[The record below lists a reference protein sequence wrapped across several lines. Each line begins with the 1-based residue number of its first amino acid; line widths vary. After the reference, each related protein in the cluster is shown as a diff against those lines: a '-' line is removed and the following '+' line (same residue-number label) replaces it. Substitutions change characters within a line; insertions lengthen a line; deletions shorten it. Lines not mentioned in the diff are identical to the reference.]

1 MKTKRW
7 SILHTIA
14 EHFHR
19 DANDFAARFDALWE
33 HGSLMHK
40 MGRVKSFV
48 DLLMACECSLKSH
61 ALLSTPDKTPV
72 DAYRAVRACGHNI
85 GKLASLASYLQDR
98 APYDYLAGQ
107 LVELPVHIRYSLEA
121 YEAFFPAFVERDQA
135 EKNYSA
141 TIGCDPWVL
150 KIRKM
155 LGVLLEGI
163 SNEFSGE
170 VAMDLVD
177 LIDSERAFA
186 EFAAKCLK

>member
-1 MKTKRW
+1 MQGKEGK
-7 SILHTIA
+7 
-14 EHFHR
+14 F
-19 DANDFAARFDALWE
+19 
-33 HGSLMHK
+33 
-40 MGRVKSFV
+40 
-48 DLLMACECSLKSH
+48 
-61 ALLSTPDKTPV
+61 STV
-72 DAYRAVRACGHNI
+72 
-85 GKLASLASYLQDR
+85 
-98 APYDYLAGQ
+98 
-107 LVELPVHIRYSLEA
+107 
-121 YEAFFPAFVERDQA
+121 FPALVERDQA

-170 VAMDLVD
+170 VAMDLMD